1 MAESMTVS
9 SSQGRVAEWHD
20 ARITTPENAD
30 KILAD
35 KNEHWIGDVN
45 KTDADKF
52 NEIFEDDVANFN
64 AKQTRPSRK
73 MGMESTNPDRQK
85 SYYDGI
91 VDGTFCTGSGK
102 MKETPIY
109 EAVLQIGNKNDNGVT
124 DKDFDMQHWKTL
136 KKSGHEQEA
145 SDYVLQHLSNH
156 PNKERTKRII
166 HKAVERIA
174 NFDPEHLKVLRAD
187 WHEDEPCGTGHAHIA
202 YVLKATGYKTGMESR
217 VASVK
222 ALEQMGFKKTK
233 ESEYGIVQL
242 HEKFKSIIEE
252 EMIADALEYGYEAI
266 QRTADSGEH
275 RKHSDVDTF
284 REMMEEQEA
293 LDSYKS
299 ELEQKEKQIKQKR
312 ISVKKEQEKLEEK
325 EKEITKKEN
334 DIKAI
339 TRINELAV
347 QKNTELLQA
356 NKSLKEELY
365 VQERVIQHK
374 QKSLEEKEHDVQGKE
389 LRIHLDADKLSKRE
403 RSISQRESEISQKES
418 DLDNRESLLSKR
430 EENVILIT
438 EGQQRITEEQQRK
451 ADEFQHRE
459 DALQAQAYNLTKRE
473 NMLTPAGQVVDMLGI
488 VQTTS
493 TNPKI
498 QEAAK
503 LVQKYVSK
511 NKETMDRLYPKYKK
525 MQREQFFGDTS
536 FDVPQQSNDYD
547 RNF

>member
-166 HKAVERIA
+166 NKAVERIA

-202 YVLKATGYKTGMESR
+202 YVLKATG
-217 VASVK
+217 V
-222 ALEQMGFKKTK
+222 
-233 ESEYGIVQL
+233 
-242 HEKFKSIIEE
+242 
-252 EMIADALEYGYEAI
+252 
-266 QRTADSGEH
+266 
-275 RKHSDVDTF
+275 
-284 REMMEEQEA
+284 
-293 LDSYKS
+293 
-299 ELEQKEKQIKQKR
+299 
-312 ISVKKEQEKLEEK
+312 
-325 EKEITKKEN
+325 
-334 DIKAI
+334 
-339 TRINELAV
+339 
-347 QKNTELLQA
+347 
-356 NKSLKEELY
+356 
-365 VQERVIQHK
+365 
-374 QKSLEEKEHDVQGKE
+374 
-389 LRIHLDADKLSKRE
+389 
-403 RSISQRESEISQKES
+403 
-418 DLDNRESLLSKR
+418 
-430 EENVILIT
+430 
-438 EGQQRITEEQQRK
+438 
-451 ADEFQHRE
+451 
-459 DALQAQAYNLTKRE
+459 
-473 NMLTPAGQVVDMLGI
+473 
-488 VQTTS
+488 
-493 TNPKI
+493 
-498 QEAAK
+498 
-503 LVQKYVSK
+503 
-511 NKETMDRLYPKYKK
+511 
-525 MQREQFFGDTS
+525 
-536 FDVPQQSNDYD
+536 YD
-547 RNF
+547 FLN

>member
-166 HKAVERIA
+166 NKAVERIA

-266 QRTADSGEH
+266 QRTVDSGEH

-347 QKNTELLQA
+347 QKIRSFCKQI
-356 NKSLKEELY
+356 SL
-365 VQERVIQHK
+365 
-374 QKSLEEKEHDVQGKE
+374 
-389 LRIHLDADKLSKRE
+389 
-403 RSISQRESEISQKES
+403 
-418 DLDNRESLLSKR
+418 
-430 EENVILIT
+430 
-438 EGQQRITEEQQRK
+438 
-451 ADEFQHRE
+451 
-459 DALQAQAYNLTKRE
+459 
-473 NMLTPAGQVVDMLGI
+473 
-488 VQTTS
+488 
-493 TNPKI
+493 
-498 QEAAK
+498 
-503 LVQKYVSK
+503 
-511 NKETMDRLYPKYKK
+511 
-525 MQREQFFGDTS
+525 
-536 FDVPQQSNDYD
+536 
-547 RNF
+547 